1 MPRSNVVLFPVAK
14 SATLGRS
21 ASRLGKASPMSYRS
35 TSWPRRILRH
45 LITLATRQALFVVV
59 IAAFVAAWLGR
70 LIFGVLSLGFL
81 GKLWLHWGTSS
92 AWVPAMEFGGSLL
105 TFLLLSRLLAWV
117 KQSAPATPTPVVRLS
132 LWDRLLLVSRR

>member
-14 SATLGRS
+14 SATIGRS

-35 TSWPRRILRH
+35 MSWLRQLVRH
-45 LITLATRQALFVVV
+45 LIASVNRKALFVVV
-59 IAAFVAAWLGR
+59 IAVFVAAWLGR

-81 GKLWLHWGTSS
+81 GKLWLHWNTSS
-92 AWVPAMEFGGSLL
+92 AWVPALEFGGSLL
-105 TFLLLSRLLAWV
+105 IFSLLSALLAWF
-117 KQSAPATPTPVVRLS
+117 KSAAPSTPAPVVRLS

>member
-1 MPRSNVVLFPVAK
+1 MPRSNVVPFPVAK
-14 SATLGRS
+14 SLSKGRRS
-21 ASRLGKASPMSYRS
+21 ETPCKGGAYSYRS
-35 TSWPRRILRH
+35 VTWPRRILRH
-45 LITLATRQALFVVV
+45 LITSATRQALFVVV
-59 IAAFVAAWLGR
+59 IAAFVSAWLGR

-132 LWDRLLLVSRR
+132 LLDRLLLVSRR